1 MQSII
6 IIKLAVKKERTFAET
21 EALLEAEPR
30 WAQSLP
36 GLRACGSAEN

>member
-6 IIKLAVKKERTFAET
+6 IIKLAAKKERTFAET

-30 WAQSLP
+30 
-36 GLRACGSAEN
+36 GSAELRASQD